1 MLSAILSRALFCWMN
16 ALTVLTSQTTQLTSR
31 TGLLALAH
39 RLFQSRIDGNERFF
53 PAFVC
58 FPWCRA
64 VLARSSCT
72 MPRSAC
78 TMTSNLL
85 VSPVA
90 HLDTKTRAQVC
101 IYVVLSTENINS

>member
-1 MLSAILSRALFCWMN
+1 MLFVLLSHEFFCWMN
-16 ALTVLTSQTTQLTSR
+16 ALTAR
-31 TGLLALAH
+31 Y
-39 RLFQSRIDGNERFF
+39 F

-78 TMTSNLL
+78 TITSNLQ

-101 IYVVLSTENINS
+101 IYAVLSTFSITS